1 MNKTIE
7 IIKKPSVILG
17 TFILFKGTQTV
28 YSYFTGVRIGSLPT
42 LHLLS
47 FVVMAVVSYFALKRN
62 KTAQWIMA
70 LYLLA
75 QIITVFLAVFVI
87 PSRQLSLKITAIVL
101 SIYFVFGGWSLLKI
115 AKNKPEA

>member
-1 MNKTIE
+1 MNKLIE
-7 IIKKPSVILG
+7 ILKRPAVILG
-17 TFILFKGTQTV
+17 TFILFKGIQTV
-28 YSYFTGVRIGSLPT
+28 YAYFSGERIGSLPA

-47 FVVMAVVSYFALKRN
+47 FVVMAVVSYFAIKRN

-75 QIITVFLAVFVI
+75 QIITVLWAVIVI
-87 PSRQLSLKITAIVL
+87 PPRQLSLKITAIVL

-115 AKNKPEA
+115 ARNKSGA